1 MKAKGDHHLHDASSV
16 RCAIV
21 TISDTRSMPTDL
33 SGAAI
38 KALLEEGGHRV
49 SAHEIVPDEAGRIRE
64 KLLAI
69 AEGGL
74 ADVIVATGGTGITS
88 RDRTYEVAQELV
100 EVELPGFGEIFR
112 MLSFQEVGAVAIL
125 SRAMAGILKQRVAL
139 FVLPGSEAAVRLA
152 VSRLIA
158 PALGHLVGL
167 LRK

>member
-1 MKAKGDHHLHDASSV
+1 MRKSDHHLDDASSV

-21 TISDTRSMPTDL
+21 TISDTRSVETDT

-38 KALLEEGGHRV
+38 KALLEEAGHRV
-49 SAHEIVPDEAGRIRE
+49 SVRGIVPDEAGRIRE

-74 ADVIVATGGTGITS
+74 AEVVIATGGTGITS
-88 RDRTYEVAQELV
+88 RDCTYEVARELV
-100 EVELPGFGEIFR
+100 VMELPGFGEIFR
-112 MLSFQEVGAVAIL
+112 MLSFQEVGAVAML
-125 SRAMAGILKQRVAL
+125 SRAMAGIMKQRVAL
-139 FVLPGSEAAVRLA
+139 FVLPGSEAASRLA

-158 PALGHLVGL
+158 PSLAHLAGM

>member
-1 MKAKGDHHLHDASSV
+1 MAEGDHHLHDAASV

-21 TISDTRSMPTDL
+21 TVSDTRSIQTDS

-38 KALLEEGGHRV
+38 KALLEEAGHRV
-49 SAHEIVPDEAGRIRE
+49 SVHEIVPDEAGQIRE

-69 AEGGL
+69 AEGGV
-74 ADVIVATGGTGITS
+74 AEVIVATGGTGITS
-88 RDRTYEVAQELV
+88 RDCTYEAARELV
-100 EVELPGFGEIFR
+100 EKELPGFGEIFR
-112 MLSFQEVGAVAIL
+112 MLSFQEVGALAIL

-158 PALGHLVGL
+158 PSLAHLVGL